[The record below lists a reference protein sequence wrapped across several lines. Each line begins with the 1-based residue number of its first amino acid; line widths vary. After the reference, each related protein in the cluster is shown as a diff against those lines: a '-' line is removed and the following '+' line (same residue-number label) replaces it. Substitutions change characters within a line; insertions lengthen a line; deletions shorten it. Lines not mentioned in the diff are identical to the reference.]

1 MVFYIEILVR
11 FLNFYFINFMK
22 KTRLFQITPVP
33 EIKKKML
40 DNISIVLM
48 EPKYPENI
56 GAAARCAMNM
66 GISRLIVIRSEAP
79 DQEKMLKMATH
90 KAAGLIKGLKRFR
103 NLDEALGPFPHVVGT
118 TARQGRKR
126 RIENSPRFML
136 DTILPLLENNQV
148 ALLFGPENRGLT
160 NDDLKYCQTT
170 VTIPTADF
178 SSLNLAQAVAIL
190 CYELYWGV
198 MYFGKDLHSAPK
210 LATSHEL
217 EGMYEHVEKMLNR
230 IGFLRTDDSSYW
242 IRNIRHFLGRVG
254 LRAKEARIIRGFC
267 RQFLWYEEQLKKSG
281 PDTLR
286 NENFRISLDA
296 ELNEEGE
303 EDSVQRVFHKRSK

>member
-1 MVFYIEILVR
+1 MPNSPEK
-11 FLNFYFINFMK
+11 K
-22 KTRLFQITPVP
+22 KTQNL
-33 EIKKKML
+33 L
-40 DNISIVLM
+40 DNIAIVLM

-66 GISRLIVIRSEAP
+66 GISRLSIIRDKAP

-90 KAAGLIKGLKRFR
+90 KAAHLIENLKHFKS
-103 NLDEALGPFPHVVGT
+103 LQDALAPFSHVVGT

-126 RIENSPRFML
+126 RIENSPRYML
-136 DTILPLLENNQV
+136 GTILPLLEHNQV
-148 ALLFGPENRGLT
+148 ALLFGPEHRGLT

-170 VTIPTADF
+170 VSIPTADF

-198 MYFGKDLHSAPK
+198 MYYDKELQSAPK
-210 LATSHEL
+210 LASSHEL
-217 EGMYEHVEKMLNR
+217 EGMYEHVEQLLNR

-242 IRNIRHFLGRVG
+242 IRNIRDFLGRVG

-267 RQFLWYEEQLKKSG
+267 RQFLWYNDQLKKHG
-281 PDTLR
+281 TDGVIG
-286 NENFRISLDA
+286 ENFHAFSEA
-296 ELNEEGE
+296 ESGGNEEE
-303 EDSVQRVFHKRSK
+303 LLKLKDSF